1 MKFDNKLKNIFI
13 NLMISEDQAIAIYEA
28 ELFLNISPKDIFL
41 KILLDEKSHEKELIK
56 FIDEMNWNLSNY
68 QILLLR
74 INRLFGWGIGILM
87 SIIPKRLC
95 FIFHQAGELKAA
107 KGYSKLKSSID
118 QYNNF
123 ESFSSTKIKDI
134 LDKIIES
141 EKLHSDT
148 FKALLAK

>member
-1 MKFDNKLKNIFI
+1 MIIDNKLKNSFI
-13 NLMISEDQAIAIYEA
+13 NLLISEDQAIGIYEA
-28 ELFLNISPKDIFL
+28 ELFLNISPKDIFRN
-41 KILLDEKSHEKELIK
+41 ILLEEISHENELIK
-56 FIDEMNWNLSNY
+56 IIDELHWNLSSY
-68 QILLLR
+68 QIFKLK

-95 FIFHQAGELKAA
+95 FIFHQAGEIKAA
-107 KGYSKLKSSID
+107 KGYAKLKSSID

-123 ESFSSTKIKDI
+123 ESFPSTKIKNI

-148 FKALLAK
+148 FKDLLAK

>member
-1 MKFDNKLKNIFI
+1 MIIDNKLKNSFI
-13 NLMISEDQAIAIYEA
+13 NLLISEDQAIGIYEA
-28 ELFLNISPKDIFL
+28 ELFLNISPKDIFRN
-41 KILLDEKSHEKELIK
+41 ILLEEISHENELIK
-56 FIDEMNWNLSNY
+56 IIDELHWNLSSY
-68 QILLLR
+68 QIFKLK
-74 INRLFGWGIGILM
+74 INRLFGWSMGILM

-95 FIFHQAGELKAA
+95 FIFHQDGEIKAA
-107 KGYSKLKSSID
+107 KGYAKLKSSID

-123 ESFSSTKIKDI
+123 ESFPSTKIKNI

>member
-1 MKFDNKLKNIFI
+1 MEIDNKLKNNFI

-41 KILLDEKSHEKELIK
+41 KILLDEKSHKKELIK
-56 FIDEMNWNLSNY
+56 FIDEMNWNLSSY
-68 QILLLR
+68 QILLLK

-95 FIFHQAGELKAA
+95 FIFHQTGELKAA
-107 KGYSKLKSSID
+107 KDYSKLKSSID

-123 ESFSSTKIKDI
+123 EPFSSKKIKNI

-148 FKALLAK
+148 FKDLLAK

>member
-1 MKFDNKLKNIFI
+1 MIIDNKLKNSFI
-13 NLMISEDQAIAIYEA
+13 NLLISEDQAIGIYEA
-28 ELFLNISPKDIFL
+28 ELFLKISPKDIFR
-41 KILLDEKSHEKELIK
+41 KILLEEISHENELIK
-56 FIDEMNWNLSNY
+56 IIDELNWNLSSY
-68 QILLLR
+68 QIFKLK

-95 FIFHQAGELKAA
+95 FIFHQAGEIKAA
-107 KGYSKLKSSID
+107 KGYAKLKSSIV

-123 ESFSSTKIKDI
+123 ESFPSTKIKNI

-148 FKALLAK
+148 FKALLSK

>member
-1 MKFDNKLKNIFI
+1 MEIDNKLKNNFI

-41 KILLDEKSHEKELIK
+41 KILLDEKSHEKELIN
-56 FIDEMNWNLSNY
+56 FIDEMNWNLSSY
-68 QILLLR
+68 QILLLKV
-74 INRLFGWGIGILM
+74 NRLFGWGIGILM

-95 FIFHQAGELKAA
+95 FIFHQTGELKAV
-107 KGYSKLKSSID
+107 KDYSKLKSSID

-123 ESFSSTKIKDI
+123 ESFSSTKIKNI

-148 FKALLAK
+148 FKDLLAK